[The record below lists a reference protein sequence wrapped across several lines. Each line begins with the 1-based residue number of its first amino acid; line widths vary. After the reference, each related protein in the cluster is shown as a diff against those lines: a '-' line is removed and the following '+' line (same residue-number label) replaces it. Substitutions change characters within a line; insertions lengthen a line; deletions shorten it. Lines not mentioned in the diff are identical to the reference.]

1 MSFVDNVKELDSKQK
16 GMLVATIGC
25 VGLVLYLIYSTFFS
39 TGSAPAQPIKP
50 IASEASESLMLASA
64 PGADS
69 SPQMPAAT
77 VMPQANSANALDV
90 SGNNNSANDNQN
102 SVNPPTPTN
111 LAMLAQSQQMQQQ
124 YIQMVNEYQLAQL
137 QQKLALVDSQ
147 IAASKLTTT
156 KSLVELKKLQPL
168 LGSQYNNQGISN
180 SGEPAAAA
188 GPQGFQTMYVGQV
201 SGKWQAMLVSDGQ
214 YFQVSTGMRL
224 PDGSVVSQITA
235 RGVVITSASGTPMF
249 LPMTKNLD

>member
-39 TGSAPAQPIKP
+39 TESAPAQPIKP
-50 IASEASESLMLASA
+50 IVSEASEPLMMASA

-77 VMPQANSANALDV
+77 AMPQTNSASALDV
-90 SGNNNSANDNQN
+90 SGNNNSASAHQN

-168 LGSQYNNQGISN
+168 LGSQYNNQAVSN

-188 GPQGFQTMYVGQV
+188 PQGFQTMYVGQV